1 MNAES
6 RFNRRAVGFRPGG
19 RGNETLN
26 PAEEV
31 RVGDLRKARAHWV
44 SRDAIVWPGAEAG
57 KSYRLY
63 HAPNGGLQVSP
74 SGVEG
79 GASIDLRIDPEG
91 IPASVLEKFPPLSG
105 ATVLKLAENAP
116 RDLCP
121 LLKGQLV
128 VVKAQVEQP
137 LDATSLQVSGVLD
150 EEFYY
155 GGPLGAEPNRDG
167 VAFRVWAP
175 TAHSVRLFA
184 FDEPAASEPDA
195 ICELRPANRGLWS
208 LQVDDPTW
216 VNRKYYLYEVK
227 VFSRE
232 QGKMVTNVVT
242 DPYSLG
248 LAADSTKSLVVDLT
262 SPLSRPV
269 SWDVTPKPPLR
280 SINDI
285 VLYELHVRDFS
296 AADETVPEQDRGKY
310 TAFNH
315 LTSNGM
321 RHLANLAAAGLT
333 HLHLLPVFDFSS
345 VPELASE
352 QKQPQIE
359 PDPDP
364 ASMQPQAAVAAVKDQ
379 DAYNWGYDPYHYTV
393 PEGSYATS
401 PHGLT
406 RIREFREMV
415 QALHTAGLR
424 VVMDVVYNH
433 TAAAGQ
439 NPASVLDRI
448 VPGYYHRLNEAGD
461 PYTNT
466 CGPGTA
472 SEHRMFEK
480 LMIDSL
486 GVWAEQYGIDGF
498 RFDLMGFHF
507 RKGLLRIRESL
518 QKIDPSIYLYGEGWD
533 FGEVADNALGLNATQ
548 ANMAGTGIG
557 TFSDRGR
564 DAVRGGRPFDRGER
578 LILNQGFVNGLWYDN
593 NGERLPSWKE
603 KTVLLYLT
611 DLVRLALAG
620 TLQDY
625 VLVDKDGNQVT
636 GAQLEYCGR
645 PAGYAL
651 TPGDVINYVAAHDNQ
666 TLFDNN
672 QYKLP
677 AGTPMAERV
686 RVNNLALSIV
696 ALAQGIPFFHAGDEL
711 LRSKSFDRNSYNS
724 GEWFNRLDFSYRT
737 NNYGAGLPPEDE
749 NGADWPLQ
757 VPLLTDPAL
766 KPGHAEIVSAH
777 QFFLELL
784 RIRKSTPLFRLATG
798 DEIKARVAFHNTGP
812 DQQPG
817 LIVMTINDRIGA
829 DLDPNLRGVA
839 VFFNADT
846 VSKVMVMPECAG
858 LSLELHPIQ
867 RASAV
872 DQVVNESMFDANSGT
887 FTVPARTT
895 AVFVEPG

>member
-1 MNAES
+1 LDTAET
-6 RFNRRAVGFRPGG
+6 N
-19 RGNETLN
+19 
-26 PAEEV
+26 

-44 SRDAIVWPGAEAG
+44 SRDTIAWPGAEAD

-63 HAPNGGLQVSP
+63 HAPNGGIQVSP
-74 SGVEG
+74 GGVQG
-79 GASIDLRIDPEG
+79 GSAIDLQVDPEG
-91 IPASVLEKFPPLSG
+91 IPALVLERFPPLTG
-105 ATVLKLAENAP
+105 ATALKLPEQALS
-116 RDLCP
+116 DLCS
-121 LLKGQLV
+121 LLKGQLI

-137 LDATSLQVSGVLD
+137 LDATSLQVPGVLD
-150 EEFYY
+150 DEFYY
-155 GGPLGAEPNRDG
+155 DGPLGAEPNRDG
-167 VAFRVWAP
+167 VAFRIWAP
-175 TAHSVRLFA
+175 TAHSVRLLVFN
-184 FDEPAASEPDA
+184 EPAAADPDA
-195 ICELRPANRGLWS
+195 TYGLNPGGQGLWS
-208 LQVDDPTW
+208 LRVPDPAW
-216 VNRKYYLYEVK
+216 VNCMYYLYEVR

-232 QGKMVTNVVT
+232 QGEVVTNLVT

-248 LAADSTKSLVVDLT
+248 LSANSTKSLVVDLK
-262 SPLSRPV
+262 SPLSKPAFWGV
-269 SWDVTPKPPLR
+269 APKPPLR
-280 SINDI
+280 SVNDI

-296 AADETVPEQDRGKY
+296 AADDTVPEQDRGKY

-315 LTSNGM
+315 PSSNGM
-321 RHLANLAAAGLT
+321 RHLASLATAGLT
-333 HLHLLPVFDFSS
+333 HIHLLPAFDFSS
-345 VPELASE
+345 VPDLASE
-352 QKQPQIE
+352 QKRPQIG
-359 PDPDP
+359 PGPDP
-364 ASMQPQAAVAAVKDQ
+364 ASTQPQAAIAAVKDQ

-415 QALHTAGLR
+415 LALHAAGLR

-439 NPASVLDRI
+439 KPASVLDRI
-448 VPGYYHRLNEAGD
+448 VPGYYYRLNQEGE

-486 GVWAEQYGIDGF
+486 SAWTEQYGIDGF

-507 RKGLLRIRESL
+507 RQSLLRIREAL
-518 QKIDPSIYLYGEGWD
+518 RKIEPSIYLYGEGWD
-533 FGEVADNALGLNATQ
+533 FGEVADNARGLNATQ

-564 DAVRGGRPFDRGER
+564 DAIRGGLPFDRGER

-593 NGERLPSWKE
+593 NGKRLPSRSQ
-603 KTVLLYLT
+603 KTVLLHLT
-611 DLVRLALAG
+611 DLTRLALAG

-625 VLVDKDGNQVT
+625 VLVDKDGNRVA

-651 TPGDVINYVAAHDNQ
+651 QPADVINYVAAHDNQ

-677 AGTPMAERV
+677 VGTPMADRV

-696 ALAQGIPFFHAGDEL
+696 ALAQGIPFFHSGDEL

-724 GEWFNRLDFSYRT
+724 GDWFNRLDFSYRT
-737 NNYGAGLPPEDE
+737 NNYGVGLPPEEE
-749 NGADWPLQ
+749 NGAEWSLQ
-757 VPLLTDPAL
+757 IPLLRNPEL

-777 QFFLELL
+777 RFFLELL

-798 DEIKARVAFHNTGP
+798 DEIKARVAFCNTGP

-817 LIVMTINDRIGA
+817 LIMMTISDQIGA
-829 DLDPNLRGVA
+829 DLDPNLRSVV
-839 VFFNADT
+839 VFFNADK
-846 VSKVMVMPECAG
+846 VSKAMVMPEYAG

-867 RASAV
+867 RASVA
-872 DQVVNESMFDANSGT
+872 DPVVRESLFDARSGT
-887 FTVPARTT
+887 FTIPARTT
-895 AVFVEPG
+895 AVFIEPG